1 MENGSLYEIIKNTA
15 CGSELRSD
23 EIPSIDLY
31 IDQIISL
38 VNRKLGD
45 DAIKHGERLL
55 TKTMINNYSKD
66 GIIKPIKGKKYT
78 KEHIIQMLLV
88 YSLKGTVSI
97 TEIKRFIYG
106 LYEDKGFDGEQLIKC
121 YDRYVDG
128 KKESH
133 DRINSWIKEIIDADG
148 LDLSNEE
155 DFTVALL
162 TIASLSSLFRYI
174 TQELIEE
181 HYSDPEERAEK
192 EKAESSKKAKAES
205 NKKEKNE
212 ASKKVKAKKKN
223 EDEKQ

>member
-1 MENGSLYEIIKNTA
+1 MENGKLYEIIKNTA
-15 CGSELRSD
+15 CTSDLRSD
-23 EIPSIDLY
+23 DIPSIDLY

-38 VNRKLGD
+38 VNEKMGD
-45 DAIKHGERLL
+45 DALKHGERLL

-97 TEIKRFIYG
+97 TEIKRLIYG
-106 LYEDKGFDGEQLIKC
+106 LYEEKNFDGDKLIKC

-133 DRINSWIKEIIDADG
+133 GKISSFVKEIIDEDA
-148 LDLSNEE
+148 LDLSDEE

-162 TIASLSSLFRYI
+162 TIASLSAQFRYI
-174 TQELIEE
+174 AQELIED
-181 HYSDPEERAEK
+181 HYRVPEEIEKQKLETARK
-192 EKAESSKKAKAES
+192 EKAETTRKGKS
-205 NKKEKNE
+205 
-212 ASKKVKAKKKN
+212 KKKN
-223 EDEKQ
+223 DEEK